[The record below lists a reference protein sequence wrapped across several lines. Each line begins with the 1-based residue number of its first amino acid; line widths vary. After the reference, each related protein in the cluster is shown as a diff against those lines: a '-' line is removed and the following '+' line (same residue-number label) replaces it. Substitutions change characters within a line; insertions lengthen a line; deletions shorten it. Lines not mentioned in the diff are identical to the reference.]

1 MSIET
6 EIDIA
11 GSEEFSEAVNR
22 FDAEMQRQL
31 HERLA
36 EWAEQVRAE
45 ASRLVPTRTGYLRST
60 IYARTREWEAEVGA
74 EAVYAANVEFGTSRA
89 QAKPFLN
96 PAVEARLPELETL
109 FLQALDSAKSE
120 AEL

>member
-6 EIDIA
+6 EINIT
-11 GSEEFSEAVNR
+11 GSEEFKQAVNR
-22 FDAEMQRQL
+22 FDAEMKRQL
-31 HERLA
+31 HERLT

-45 ASRLVPTRTGYLRST
+45 ASRLAPTRTGYLRST
-60 IYARTREWEAEVGA
+60 IYAKTREWETEVGA
-74 EAVYAANVEFGTSRA
+74 EAVYAANVEFGTNRT

-96 PAVEARLPELETL
+96 PAVEAHLPELEAF